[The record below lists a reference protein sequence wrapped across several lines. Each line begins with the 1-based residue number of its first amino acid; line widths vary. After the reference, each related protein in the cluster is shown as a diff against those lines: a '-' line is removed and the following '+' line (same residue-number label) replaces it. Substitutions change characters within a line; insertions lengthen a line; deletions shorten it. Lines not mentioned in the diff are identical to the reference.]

1 MTLLGKI
8 FRPWDLAANETFE
21 CKSNDN
27 SDECLSPN
35 HPVIKSEE
43 TKPEISKEPCSS
55 FSGKFGS
62 SSSGRGND
70 RLRNTEGKRHA
81 QLSINSVVPANSRES
96 VSHTNHI
103 ELEHANFP
111 YYIPSSPSTPTTPNF
126 MSSSSINELA
136 SLSRSELTAM
146 GLLPPEPP
154 ASMKVKRQRPKRFR
168 CPHCQVAF
176 SNNGQLRGHIRIHT
190 GERPFECEHE
200 GCGKSFTR
208 NEELTRHRRIH
219 TGLRPYPCTH
229 CGKKFGRKDH
239 LKKHTRTHQRPVY
252 AASSGMI
259 GLGNPFHP
267 FNPSLIPS
275 HSAITDFGSVTSPYA
290 LPFMLSMPPPISHFP
305 FS

>member
-8 FRPWDLAANETFE
+8 FRPWDLAANETFVTN
-21 CKSNDN
+21 SND
-27 SDECLSPN
+27 SLDPCLSPN
-35 HPVIKSEE
+35 NSGVDSEDV
-43 TKPEISKEPCSS
+43 KPKISKEPCSS
-55 FSGKFGS
+55 ISAKFASSNSTRGNEKS
-62 SSSGRGND
+62 SSAD
-70 RLRNTEGKRHA
+70 GKRHA
-81 QLSINSVVPANSRES
+81 QLSINPVAADAGKMIS
-96 VSHTNHI
+96 NHI
-103 ELEHANFP
+103 EMDHANFP
-111 YYIPSSPSTPTTPNF
+111 YYIPGSPNTPTTPNF
-126 MSSSSINELA
+126 MNSSSINELA

-190 GERPFECEHE
+190 GERPFQCDHE

-252 AASSGMI
+252 TASSGMI